1 MWGPVRKAIFHTKS
15 HWSGNNGIFWRNM
28 SKVTTVVVMM
38 MMMAVVVIAMLMV
51 MVMMII
57 KVTTGHYDTIVVGA
71 GSAGSVLTNRLTE
84 DPSRRQ

>member
-1 MWGPVRKAIFHTKS
+1 M
-15 HWSGNNGIFWRNM
+15 FWRNM
-28 SKVTTVVVMM
+28 SKVTTGYYYMDSC
-38 MMMAVVVIAMLMV
+38 AVLLMIVIAMLMV
-51 MVMMII
+51 IMII

>member
-1 MWGPVRKAIFHTKS
+1 
-15 HWSGNNGIFWRNM
+15 
-28 SKVTTVVVMM
+28 MM
-38 MMMAVVVIAMLMV
+38 MMMAVVVVIVIAMMMV